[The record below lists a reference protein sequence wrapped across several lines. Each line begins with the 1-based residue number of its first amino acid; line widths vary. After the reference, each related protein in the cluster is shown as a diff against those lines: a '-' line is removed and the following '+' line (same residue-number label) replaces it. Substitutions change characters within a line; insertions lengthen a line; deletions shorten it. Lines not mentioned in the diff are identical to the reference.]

1 MSILKKSKIL
11 ATLTA
16 AVLSVAISQ
25 LAISQKVMAH
35 GDGAPQPVDTTG
47 LKELGKDW
55 LKRNPYKGNEKAI
68 EIGSSGYN
76 SNCAR
81 CHGLEVKSGGASPDL
96 RYLEDDTE
104 GDEWYIN
111 RVRKGYHQNGVTKMP
126 KFEGLISQEAMWAIR
141 TYIDSRPE

>member
-1 MSILKKSKIL
+1 MKMEITKTSRVFALSILMLFAGAHGPAK
-11 ATLTA
+11 
-16 AVLSVAISQ
+16 
-25 LAISQKVMAH
+25 AH

-55 LKRNPYKGNEKAI
+55 LQKNPYKGNEDAVK
-68 EIGSSGYN
+68 IGASGYN

-81 CHGLEVKSGGASPDL
+81 CHGLDVKSGGIAPDL
-96 RYLEDDTE
+96 RYLEDDEE
-104 GDEWYIN
+104 GDSWYIM

-141 TYIDSRPE
+141 EYIDTRPDDD

>member
-11 ATLTA
+11 AIFTA
-16 AVLSVAISQ
+16 AVFSVAISQ
-25 LAISQKVMAH
+25 VAINQKVLAH

-47 LKELGKDW
+47 LKELGKEW
-55 LKRNPYKGNEKAI
+55 LKLNPYKGNEKAI

-81 CHGLEVKSGGASPDL
+81 CHGLEAKSGGASPDL
-96 RYLEDDTE
+96 RYLEDDAE
-104 GDEWYIN
+104 GDEWFIN

-141 TYIDSRPE
+141 AYIDSRPE